1 MRYNI
6 SLILFFFFFFSLNP
20 VISNAQNSDS
30 IKIEQL
36 RQQVFQLQRAII
48 IKDSILYE
56 ETYLKIQNGL
66 MNSVNVFNNIKDK
79 NDEFNRTKLFLKMLD
94 LNDDQSKLMV
104 KQVGDKFSSLVVNSF
119 QNKLDTP
126 KISIV
131 LRTLQNV
138 FNNPIFQPLINSNPI
153 SSSILTAYNLISGLV
168 TPRVDRVGGVFGK
181 DNVRDVSLINVF
193 DNNKLKSLTDS
204 LIPYT
209 KFYDEILM
217 LNNRFGFEIVQLQN
231 KSNLLFKNYLPVLS
245 YYRSLGVVSR
255 NNGINDFTSINR
267 VLNQNFPR
275 ITYDGI
281 NNSVYSNYIQKREI
295 SESIQYSAMVYKY
308 NDELNILTATYN
320 EIYNKF
326 IDDYEKILDKY
337 IPQNLIFNTQLIAV
351 SGEVKAIKIARQ
363 QNDGLLSN
371 NNRNYNQTSGLQAV
385 EIINDKQRIENVIF

>member
-6 SLILFFFFFFSLNP
+6 SLILFFFFFSLNP
-20 VISNAQNSDS
+20 VISNAQNVDS
-30 IKIEQL
+30 IRIEQL

-48 IKDSILYE
+48 IKDSTLYE
-56 ETYLKIQNGL
+56 ETYVKIQNGL

-104 KQVGDKFSSLVVNSF
+104 KQVGDKFSTLVVNSF

-153 SSSILTAYNLISGLV
+153 SSSISAAYNLISGLV
-168 TPRVDRVGGVFGK
+168 IPRVDRGGGVFGR

-209 KFYDEILM
+209 KFYDEISM
-217 LNNRFGFEIVQLQN
+217 LNNRFGIEIVQLQN
-231 KSNLLFKNYLPVLS
+231 KSNLLLKNYLPVLS
-245 YYRSLGVVSR
+245 YYRSLGIVNR
-255 NNGINDFTSINR
+255 NNGINDLTTINR
-267 VLNQNFPR
+267 VLNQYFPR
-275 ITYDGI
+275 VTFDGL
-281 NNSVYSNYIQKREI
+281 NNSVYSNYIQKKEI
-295 SESIQYSAMVYKY
+295 VESMQYSAMVYKY
-308 NDELNILTATYN
+308 NDEVNTLTATYN

-337 IPQNLIFNTQLIAV
+337 IPQNLIFNTQLISV
-351 SGEVKAIKIARQ
+351 SGEVKAIKNARLH
-363 QNDGLLSN
+363 NDGLLSN
-371 NNRNYNQTSGLQAV
+371 NNRNYNQTSGFQAV
-385 EIINDKQRIENVIF
+385 EIINDKKRIDSIIF

>member
-6 SLILFFFFFFSLNP
+6 SLILFFSFILLNP
-20 VISNAQNSDS
+20 GISNAQNVDS
-30 IKIEQL
+30 MRIEQL

-48 IKDSILYE
+48 IKDSTLYE
-56 ETYLKIQNGL
+56 ETYVKIQNGL

-94 LNDDQSKLMV
+94 LNDDQSKLMI
-104 KQVGDKFSSLVVNSF
+104 KQVGDKFSTLVVNSF

-153 SSSILTAYNLISGLV
+153 SSSISAAYNLISGLV
-168 TPRVDRVGGVFGK
+168 IPRVDRVGGVFGR

-209 KFYDEILM
+209 KFYDEISI
-217 LNNRFGFEIVQLQN
+217 LNNRFGIEIVQLQN
-231 KSNLLFKNYLPVLS
+231 KSNLLLKNYLPVLS
-245 YYRSLGVVSR
+245 YYRSLGIVDR
-255 NNGINDFTSINR
+255 NNGINDLTTINR
-267 VLNQNFPR
+267 VLSQYFPR
-275 ITYDGI
+275 VTFDGL
-281 NNSVYSNYIQKREI
+281 NNSVYSNYIQKKEI
-295 SESIQYSAMVYKY
+295 VESMQYSAMVYKY
-308 NDELNILTATYN
+308 NDEVNTLTATYN

-351 SGEVKAIKIARQ
+351 SGEVKAIKNARLH
-363 QNDGLLSN
+363 NDGLLST
-371 NNRNYNQTSGLQAV
+371 NNRNYNQTSGFQAV
-385 EIINDKQRIENVIF
+385 EIINDKKKIEDIIF

>member
-6 SLILFFFFFFSLNP
+6 SLILFFSFILLNP
-20 VISNAQNSDS
+20 GISNAQNVDS
-30 IKIEQL
+30 MRIEQL

-48 IKDSILYE
+48 IKDSTLYE
-56 ETYLKIQNGL
+56 ETYVKIQNGL

-94 LNDDQSKLMV
+94 LNDDQSKLMI
-104 KQVGDKFSSLVVNSF
+104 KQVGDKFSNLVVNSF

-153 SSSILTAYNLISGLV
+153 SSSISAAYNLISGLV
-168 TPRVDRVGGVFGK
+168 IPRVDRVGGVFGR

-209 KFYDEILM
+209 KFYDEISM
-217 LNNRFGFEIVQLQN
+217 LNNRFGIEIVQLQN
-231 KSNLLFKNYLPVLS
+231 KSNLLLKNYLPVLS
-245 YYRSLGVVSR
+245 YYRSLGIVDR
-255 NNGINDFTSINR
+255 NNGINDLTTINR
-267 VLNQNFPR
+267 VLSQYFPR
-275 ITYDGI
+275 VTFDGL
-281 NNSVYSNYIQKREI
+281 NNSVYSNYIQKKEI
-295 SESIQYSAMVYKY
+295 VESMQYSAMVYKY
-308 NDELNILTATYN
+308 NDEVNTLTATYN

-351 SGEVKAIKIARQ
+351 SGEVKAIKNARLH
-363 QNDGLLSN
+363 NDGLLST
-371 NNRNYNQTSGLQAV
+371 NNRNYNQTSGFQAV
-385 EIINDKQRIENVIF
+385 EIINDKKKIEDIIF

>member
-6 SLILFFFFFFSLNP
+6 SLILFFFFFSLNP

-104 KQVGDKFSSLVVNSF
+104 KQVGDKFSSLVMNSF

-209 KFYDEILM
+209 KFYDEILT

-231 KSNLLFKNYLPVLS
+231 KSNLLFKNYLQVLS

-295 SESIQYSAMVYKY
+295 SESVQYSAMVYKY

-371 NNRNYNQTSGLQAV
+371 NNRNYNQTSGLPAV

>member
-295 SESIQYSAMVYKY
+295 SESVQYSAMVYKY